1 MKLVAALC
9 AGCRMMQ
16 AAAPHPPG
24 CQQRLPKPPM
34 DDEWV
39 VYGGGVVQNRHQSAR
54 RLRFA
59 PNVTTM
65 PDGAFLNRR
74 LVEIELGNVT
84 DIGKGAFHFCDALQ
98 VVSIPS
104 TAVTI
109 GCNAFLNCSQLR
121 EAKLREG
128 LQMIGNGSFFKCQSL
143 EHITIPSSVTFV
155 GPGAFAGCTNLTDVT
170 LLEGLQSIG
179 HWSFMGCRA
188 LEQIN
193 IPPVA
198 FVIDLDQSSC
208 HVMRSTMPKPHTSTL
223 VISKWMQ
230 YRSPSQLQRA
240 EAKVHEILGL
250 LPQTED
256 RGSGR
261 GRRIFHLRKWFTYC
275 DLSDIST
282 MLELAIWK
290 ARMDDDEL
298 DANARRASRERCGND
313 LNVIVPGVLL
323 YLK

>member
-1 MKLVAALC
+1 L
-9 AGCRMMQ
+9 
-16 AAAPHPPG
+16 
-24 CQQRLPKPPM
+24 
-34 DDEWV
+34 E
-39 VYGGGVVQNRHQSAR
+39 
-54 RLRFA
+54 
-59 PNVTTM
+59 
-65 PDGAFLNRR
+65 
-74 LVEIELGNVT
+74 
-84 DIGKGAFHFCDALQ
+84 
-98 VVSIPS
+98 SI
-104 TAVTI
+104 A
-109 GCNAFLNCSQLR
+109 
-121 EAKLREG
+121 
-128 LQMIGNGSFFKCQSL
+128 
-143 EHITIPSSVTFV
+143 IPSSVTIV
-155 GPGAFAGCTNLTDVT
+155 GPAAFAGCTSLTEVT

-179 HWSFMGCRA
+179 HLAFAGCHA
-188 LEQIN
+188 LEHIN

-230 YRSPSQLQRA
+230 YRCPSQLQRA

-256 RGSGR
+256 RGIER

-290 ARMDDDEL
+290 ARMMDDDEL
-298 DANARRASRERCGND
+298 DAEARQASRRRCGID

>member
-1 MKLVAALC
+1 
-9 AGCRMMQ
+9 MQ
-16 AAAPHPPG
+16 ARPLLPG
-24 CQQRLPKPPM
+24 CMPTGRHLPPKPPM
-34 DDEWV
+34 DDEWA
-39 VYGGGVVQNRHQSAR
+39 VYNGGVVQNWHQSAR

-59 PNVTTM
+59 PNVTTI

-74 LVEIELGNVT
+74 LVEIDLGNVT
-84 DIGKGAFHFCDALQ
+84 EIGEGAFHFCDALQ
-98 VVSIPS
+98 VVDIPS

-109 GCNAFLNCSQLR
+109 GCNAFLNCRQLR

-128 LQMIGNGSFFKCQSL
+128 LQVIGNGSFFKCQSL
-143 EHITIPSSVTFV
+143 EHITIPSSVSFV
-155 GPGAFAGCTNLTDVT
+155 GPGAFAGCTNLTEVT

-179 HWSFMGCRA
+179 YWSFMGCRA
-188 LEQIN
+188 LEHIN

-208 HVMRSTMPKPHTSTL
+208 HVTRLSTMPTPHTTTL
-223 VISKWMQ
+223 VVSKWMQ
-230 YRSPSQLQRA
+230 YRSPTQLQRA
-240 EAKVHEILGL
+240 EAKVHEILDR

-256 RGSGR
+256 RC
-261 GRRIFHLRKWFTYC
+261 IFHLREWFTYC

-290 ARMDDDEL
+290 ARMMDDDEL
-298 DANARRASRERCGND
+298 DAEARQASRRRCGID